1 VAGEAGEVGQAED
14 RRLGNERAAD
24 AYDGVRGQRWRWL
37 PQMGA
42 EPWEP
47 GDLDLAWRQRVGHRS
62 SIHTVAYGYGIVWFV
77 PAPVQTSYDAW
88 VDAGLS
94 ALALGGPEFVRVES
108 VAAALGVTKGGFY
121 HHFADRRALLAAM
134 LARWESQLVDHAI
147 EVVEDRG
154 GDARDRL
161 RTLFGYAGSSPH
173 LLAVELAVRDWA
185 RREPEVATRL
195 ARVDERRMDFLRMLF
210 AEVCKDSVDP
220 VADAEAR
227 CLLTMALFVGQP
239 FLAVTHGDRR
249 REEVL
254 HDAVALLLGA
264 EQIVESG

>member
-1 VAGEAGEVGQAED
+1 M
-14 RRLGNERAAD
+14 
-24 AYDGVRGQRWRWL
+24 Y
-37 PQMGA
+37 
-42 EPWEP
+42 
-47 GDLDLAWRQRVGHRS
+47 
-62 SIHTVAYGYGIVWFV
+62 TVAYGYGSVWFV
-77 PAPVQTSYDAW
+77 PAPVQTSRDAW

-94 ALALGGPEFVRVES
+94 ALAIGGPEHVRVES
-108 VAAALGVTKGGFY
+108 IAAALGVTKGGFY
-121 HHFADRRALLAAM
+121 HHFADRQALLAAM

-147 EVVEDRG
+147 EIVADRG

-173 LLAVELAVRDWA
+173 LLAIELAVRDWA
-185 RREPEVATRL
+185 RRDPEVATRL
-195 ARVDERRMDFLRMLF
+195 ARVDERRMDFLRVLF
-210 AEVCKDSVDP
+210 AQVCKDAADP

-264 EQIVESG
+264 DQIVESD